1 MTTTPEDQDMPRMSL
16 VDPATTT
23 GKVAT
28 AFENLP
34 TTLNIFRMMA
44 HAETCVVPQM
54 RLGGSILSRQD
65 LSHSNRELLILLVAQ
80 LEGGA
85 YEWKQHVPIAEGVGV
100 SSGQITALER
110 EELSADVF
118 NGAEQALLAFGRE
131 VIENVRV
138 DDATFATMRQ
148 HFSEREVV
156 EAILAI
162 GFYMTMARLTEA
174 TETELDPAAGMK
186 VFDANLSG
194 PSRDTK

>member
-1 MTTTPEDQDMPRMSL
+1 MPRMSL
-16 VDPATTT
+16 VDPAATT
-23 GKVAT
+23 GKVAD

-34 TTLNIFRMMA
+34 TKLNIFRMMA
-44 HAETCVVPQM
+44 HAESCVIPQM
-54 RLGGSILSRQD
+54 RLGGSILGRQE
-65 LSHSNRELLILLVAQ
+65 LSHPHREMLILLVAQ

-100 SSGQITALER
+100 TKDQIAALES
-110 EELSADVF
+110 ENLGSDVF
-118 NGAEQALLAFGRE
+118 DDSEQALLAFGRQ

-162 GFYMTMARLTEA
+162 GFYMTMARLTEV
-174 TETELDPAAGMK
+174 TETELDPAAGMA
-186 VFDANLSG
+186 VFDANRPERSND
-194 PSRDTK
+194 ST